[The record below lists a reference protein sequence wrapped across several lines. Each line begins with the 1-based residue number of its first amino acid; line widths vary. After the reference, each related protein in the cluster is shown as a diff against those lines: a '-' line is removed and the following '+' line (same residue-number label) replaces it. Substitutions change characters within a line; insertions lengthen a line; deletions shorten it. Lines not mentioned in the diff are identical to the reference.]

1 MNNILNNK
9 DTTPKKLCSWL
20 EQNINEKELIFDKCV
35 KIFEI
40 IVSKLNEQDLH
51 LAVDNNVL
59 MIKLCKFL
67 YENSYHHK

>member
-35 KIFEI
+35 EIFEI

-67 YENSYHHK
+67 YENSYHK